1 MIVIKRIMTQL
12 QSNKKIAYIS
22 LLIAL
27 SLIFS
32 YIETLIPIN
41 FGIAGVKIGLAN
53 IISVIALYLF
63 GITTT
68 LFIVSIRVI
77 LSGFLFGN
85 LFSIIYSLVGGLLS
99 ICIMYFLKKTNK
111 FSIIGASIGGGVF
124 HNVGQLLVAMI
135 VINELKLYFYFPVLI
150 ISGVIMG
157 SVIGIISSLIINRV
171 ETYVRL

>member
-1 MIVIKRIMTQL
+1 MR
-12 QSNKKIAYIS
+12 
-22 LLIAL
+22 
-27 SLIFS
+27 
-32 YIETLIPIN
+32 
-41 FGIAGVKIGLAN
+41 
-53 IISVIALYLF
+53 
-63 GITTT
+63 
-68 LFIVSIRVI
+68 
-77 LSGFLFGN
+77 
-85 LFSIIYSLVGGLLS
+85 
-99 ICIMYFLKKTNK
+99 YFLKKTNK

>member
-1 MIVIKRIMTQL
+1 MQL
-12 QSNKKIAYIS
+12 LDSKKIAHLS

-27 SLIFS
+27 SLVFS

-53 IISVIALYLF
+53 IISVITLYLF
-63 GITTT
+63 GIGFSF
-68 LFIVSIRVI
+68 FIVIIRVL

-85 LFSIIYSLVGGLLS
+85 MFSIIYSLAGGILS
-99 ICIMYFLKKTNK
+99 ICIMYFLKKTEK
-111 FSIIGASIGGGVF
+111 FSITGVSIGGGVF
-124 HNVGQLLVAMI
+124 HNVGQLLVAII
-135 VINELKLYFYFPVLI
+135 VISELKLYFYFPVLI

-157 SVIGIISSLIINRV
+157 TFTGIICSLIINRV